1 MNLLNAIENAA
12 NKTYTEN
19 GALTLETTGDCCLD
33 LFATVGALRHVSEE
47 EICLR
52 FQRAYAGDRDLAMK
66 ILFFARDVRGGL
78 GERRAFRV
86 ITRWLADYAK
96 NSVVKNIINIPEYG
110 RYDDLLGL
118 FGTSCEAE
126 ALRFIAVQWQKDVKA
141 LQAGGVVSLL
151 GKWLPSVNA
160 TSADTIAKAKKI
172 AKYLKLRPVEYR
184 KALTALRKRI
194 HILENNLRVKDYT
207 FDYAKVPSKA
217 MYKYR
222 AAFVRNDK
230 ERYSEYLDQVA
241 KGEAKMHTDSL
252 TPYNI
257 VASVIDDGQWVAGQW
272 VTGIKPMTE
281 DERKTLNVTWN
292 ALPDYTCGENALV
305 VVDGSGSMYSYSNPM
320 PAAVALSLGI
330 YFAERN
336 QGQFKD
342 SFITFSEHPKLV
354 RIKGDDIVDKVT
366 YCESYDECANTD
378 IQAVF
383 RLILDAAK
391 EHNVPQA
398 EMPSRIYIISDM
410 EFDSCAENAELT
422 NFQNM
427 ERLYELAG
435 YKMPELV
442 FWNVDS
448 RNRQQPVKKNQQ
460 GVALV
465 SGCTPRLFEML
476 ASGNLSPYACMMD
489 ILGRDRYK
497 DIVA

>member
-1 MNLLNAIENAA
+1 MDLLHAIEVAA

-19 GALTLETTGDCCLD
+19 GAVTLETTGDCCLD

-52 FQRAYAGDRDLAMK
+52 FQRAWAEDRDLAMK

-86 ITRWLADYAK
+86 IARWLADYAHT
-96 NSVVKNIINIPEYG
+96 SVAKNISNIPEYG
-110 RYDDLLGL
+110 RYDDLLSL
-118 FGTSCEAE
+118 LATSCEAD
-126 ALRFIAVQWQKDVKA
+126 ALRFIAVQWEKDMKA
-141 LQAGGVVSLL
+141 LESGEPVSLL

-160 TSADTIAKAKKI
+160 TNADTIAKGKKV

-194 HILENNLRVKDYT
+194 HILENNLRIKEYN
-207 FDYAKVPSKA
+207 FDYAKLPSKA

-222 AAFVRNDK
+222 AAFLRND
-230 ERYSEYLDQVA
+230 EARYHEFLNKVE
-241 KGEAKMHTDSL
+241 KGEAQMHTDSL
-252 TPYNI
+252 TPYDI
-257 VASVIDDGQWVAGQW
+257 VASVLDNSSRW
-272 VTGIKPMTE
+272 KPAVKAANAK
-281 DERKTLNVTWN
+281 ERKALDVTWK

-305 VVDGSGSMYSYSNPM
+305 VVDGSGSMYGYGNPM

-336 QGQFKD
+336 RGQFQNH
-342 SFITFSEHPKLV
+342 FITFSEHPRLV
-354 RIKGDDIVDKVT
+354 KIKGNDIVDKVM
-366 YCESYDECANTD
+366 YCESYNECANTN
-378 IQAVF
+378 IEAVF
-383 RLILDAAK
+383 RLILTAAK
-391 EHNVPQA
+391 IHQVPQE
-398 EMPSRIYIISDM
+398 EMPSRIYIVSDM
-410 EFDSCAENAELT
+410 EFDYCAENASLT

-427 ERLYELAG
+427 EQMYRKAG
-435 YKMPELV
+435 YKLPEVV

-448 RNRQQPVKKNQQ
+448 RNTQQPVTKNQQ

-476 ASGNLSPYACMMD
+476 AGGNLSPYACMMD
-489 ILGRDRYK
+489 ILNRDRYK

>member
-19 GALTLETTGDCCLD
+19 GAVTLATTGDCCLD

-52 FQRAYAGDRDLAMK
+52 FQRAYAEDRDLAMK

-96 NSVVKNIINIPEYG
+96 SSVAKNIINIPEYG

-118 FGTSCEAE
+118 FGTSCETE
-126 ALRFIAVQWQKDVKA
+126 ALRFIAVQWKKDMKA
-141 LQAGGVVSLL
+141 LQAGGTVSLL
-151 GKWLPSVNA
+151 GKWMPSVNA
-160 TSADTIAKAKKI
+160 TSADTIAKAKKV

-222 AAFVRNDK
+222 AAFVRND
-230 ERYSEYLDQVA
+230 EARYHEFLNRVE
-241 KGEAKMHTDSL
+241 KGEAKMHTGTL
-252 TPYNI
+252 TPYE
-257 VASVIDDGQWVAGQW
+257 VIAPILTAPWDGKQL
-272 VTGIKPMTE
+272 TCE
-281 DERKTLNVTWN
+281 NRKALDVTWN

-342 SFITFSEHPKLV
+342 SFITFSMHPQLV

-366 YCESYDECANTD
+366 FCESYNECANTD

-391 EHNVPQA
+391 EHQVPQA

-427 ERLYELAG
+427 ERLYKLAG
-435 YKMPELV
+435 YEMPELV

-489 ILGRDRYK
+489 ILNRDRYK